1 MARTRSGRKHGT
13 KKPEY
18 QSYIFRVD
26 NPEVSYSLAI
36 DRNGWAEGPYGEHL
50 ELSVRGTIVVP
61 EKLQGR
67 QGTPTFLGDRRITD
81 ALDRPIES
89 RLQPIAV
96 GSLTVWG
103 DRMSYLGSLPHE
115 AFWHLATLLIR
126 SDIQMLALHGEALYR
141 GNAKI
146 LTVHFEREIDPT
158 EW

>member
-1 MARTRSGRKHGT
+1 MARTSSGRKHGT
-13 KKPEY
+13 RKPEY

-26 NPEVSYSLAI
+26 NPKVSYSLAI
-36 DRNGWAEGPYGEHL
+36 DRNGWAEGPYREHL
-50 ELSVRGTIVVP
+50 ELSVRGTMVVP

-67 QGTPTFLGDRRITD
+67 QGVLRFLGDRRITNE
-81 ALDRPIES
+81 LDRPIES

-103 DRMSYLGSLPHE
+103 ERTSYLGSLPYD
-115 AFWHLATLLIR
+115 ALWHLAALLTG
-126 SDIQMLALHGEALYR
+126 SDIQMLALHGETLHR

-146 LTVHFEREIDPT
+146 LTVHFEREIDPA